1 MLTKMNSEMLSARRM
16 QFTDDL
22 MEGLDRTT
30 MQIMLPKMAKEQRE
44 VDPIP
49 SIQKGYPT
57 PLQADAD
64 LSPLSLEFELFGK
77 RDPGAVKLS
86 MSMSYFM

>member
-1 MLTKMNSEMLSARRM
+1 
-16 QFTDDL
+16 

-30 MQIMLPKMAKEQRE
+30 MQMRLPKMAKEQRE

-49 SIQKGYPT
+49 SIQKAYPT
-57 PLQADAD
+57 PLQAAGD
-64 LSPLSLEFELFGK
+64 LSPLPLESELLFGK

-86 MSMSYFM
+86 MNSLFCYSNLLVTCIILIFSNVYFK